1 MPTIWTPLLS
11 FIMQDD
17 ERAQQLGAEL
27 DELDQ
32 GLVVYTW
39 LRRSGITTPEPQ
51 RSQLAPQASRALRR
65 WAQHMTHST
74 EPPPVARWLDVDDMP
89 DFLETKLHQYVR
101 RELQAGGGKVLL
113 PPVPLPF
120 DMYADGL

>member
-1 MPTIWTPLLS
+1 MWAPLLS

-17 ERAQQLGAEL
+17 ERAQQLRAEL

-32 GLVVYTW
+32 ALVVYTW

-65 WAQHMTHST
+65 WAQHMTQSPA
-74 EPPPVARWLDVDDMP
+74 PPPVSRWLDVEDMP
-89 DFLETKLHQYVR
+89 DFLETKLHRYVR
-101 RELQAGGGKVLL
+101 QELKAGGKVLL

-120 DMYADGL
+120 EMYADGL

>member
-1 MPTIWTPLLS
+1 MPSIWSPLLS

-17 ERAQQLGAEL
+17 DRAQQLDAEL

-32 GLVVYTW
+32 ALVVYTW

-51 RSQLAPQASRALRR
+51 RTQLAPQASRALRR
-65 WAQHMTHST
+65 WAQHMTQSAAA
-74 EPPPVARWLDVDDMP
+74 PPVARWLDVEDMP

-101 RELQAGGGKVLL
+101 RELRAGGKVLL

-120 DMYADGL
+120 DMYAEGL

>member
-1 MPTIWTPLLS
+1 MWTSLLS
-11 FIMQDD
+11 FILQDD
-17 ERAQQLGAEL
+17 ERAQQLRTEL

-32 GLVVYTW
+32 ALVVYTW

-65 WAQHMTHST
+65 WAQHMTQST
-74 EPPPVARWLDVDDMP
+74 EPPPVSHWLDVEDMP
-89 DFLETKLHQYVR
+89 DFLEAKLHQYVR
-101 RELQAGGGKVLL
+101 RALKAGGKVQL

-120 DMYADGL
+120 EMYAEGL